1 MNPCLTFE
9 FSEIV
14 GAIYA
19 VEMLSESH
27 LVKTDIKYPIQV
39 FSQELLEEYRRELSL
54 SSFLWHLRPLLTAT
68 QDIDKSL
75 SLYYRRQI
83 VPLLEKAIK
92 SYKSHWKKILPTL
105 KQNIKYLVD
114 LWENMAVIS

>member
-1 MNPCLTFE
+1 VNPRLTFE

-39 FSQELLEEYRRELSL
+39 FSQELLEEYCRELS
-54 SSFLWHLRPLLTAT
+54 
-68 QDIDKSL
+68 KSL
-75 SLYYRRQI
+75 RGSLI
-83 VPLLEKAIK
+83 SKSKLFSIHVNLL
-92 SYKSHWKKILPTL
+92 Y
-105 KQNIKYLVD
+105 
-114 LWENMAVIS
+114 